1 MGCLRGQDIKNRF
14 RSSSEHT
21 LDGKGRLNF
30 PSRFR
35 DVLNQYDSKV
45 LMVAPWG
52 RSHLRAYPLS
62 EWESFEDTLLTEG
75 KRQKDIAKFMRYIV
89 SSVVECSLDKQGRI
103 LLPQRLRVE
112 ANLDREVVLLGTI
125 NRVEIW
131 DRETWNKE
139 NQATSENFEEFD
151 EQFVEMGIF

>member
-1 MGCLRGQDIKNRF
+1 MKNRF

-52 RSHLRAYPLS
+52 KSHLRAYPLS
-62 EWESFEDTLLTEG
+62 EWESFEDTLMTEG
-75 KRQKDIAKFMRYIV
+75 KRQKDVAKFMRYIV

-103 LLPQRLRVE
+103 LLPQRLRDV

-131 DRETWNKE
+131 NREVWEKE
-139 NQATSENFEEFD
+139 NQDTSENFEAFD
-151 EQFVEMGIF
+151 DQFAEMGIF

>member
-1 MGCLRGQDIKNRF
+1 MWLRGLEIKKRF

-35 DVLNQYDSKV
+35 DVLNQYDSQV

-52 RSHLRAYPLS
+52 KSHLRAYPLS
-62 EWESFEDTLLTEG
+62 EWESFEDTLMTEG
-75 KRQKDIAKFMRYIV
+75 KRKKDVARVLRYIV
-89 SSVVECSLDKQGRI
+89 GSVVECSIDKQGRI
-103 LLPQRLRVE
+103 LLPQRLRTE
-112 ANLDREVVLLGTI
+112 ANLARDVVLVGTI

-131 DRETWNKE
+131 DRETWEKE
-139 NQATSENFEEFD
+139 NLATSENFEDFD